1 MNQNY
6 ENYAANG
13 LTNNNMTKILF
24 ICHGNICRSPM
35 AEFIMKQLVAQAGQ
49 ADEFEIAS
57 AAVSTE
63 EIGNDIYP
71 PAKRMLASKGVP
83 FEHRAARKM
92 TIPDYAYYDHIV
104 CMDQSNLRWLRY
116 IIPSDPDHKVSL
128 MMAWAI
134 TNVQSPISNI
144 GNVPDVSDPWYTGD
158 FTKAYDDILEGC
170 QGMLKQI

>member
-1 MNQNY
+1 M
-6 ENYAANG
+6 ANI
-13 LTNNNMTKILF
+13 TKILF

-35 AEFIMKQLVAQAGQ
+35 AEFIMKHLVAQAGR

-63 EIGNDIYP
+63 EIGSDIYP
-71 PAKRMLASKGVP
+71 PAKRMLSSKNIP
-83 FEHRAARKM
+83 FTHHAARQM
-92 TIPDYAYYDHIV
+92 TRADYAYYDHIV

-116 IIPSDPDHKVSL
+116 IIGEDLDHKVSL
-128 MMAWAI
+128 LKQW
-134 TNVQSPISNI
+134 SNDQI
-144 GNVPDVSDPWYTGD
+144 NEPYGEADRSKRKEMVNDNMVNISDPWYTGD